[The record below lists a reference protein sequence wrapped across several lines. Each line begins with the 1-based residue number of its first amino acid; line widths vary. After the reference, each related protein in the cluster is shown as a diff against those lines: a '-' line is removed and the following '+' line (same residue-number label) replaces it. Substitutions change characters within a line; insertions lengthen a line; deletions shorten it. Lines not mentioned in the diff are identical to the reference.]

1 MKLKFKKGNTVKV
14 ISGDDRG
21 KSGEIIEIFKDRYRA
36 TVKGLNMVKKHT
48 KPTKEKKGGIISVE
62 QSIHLSNLLVEVADK
77 KKLGKKEETKASVK
91 PKTKE
96 KSSVKKVKKDSKKKD
111 IKKNIKPIKKN
122 SEKKDTKKTSKT
134 TKKTVSY
141 THLTLP
147 TKRIV

>member
-1 MKLKFKKGNTVKV
+1 MKLKFKKGNTVKI

-36 TVKGLNMVKKHT
+36 TVKGLNMVKKNT

-77 KKLGKKEETKASVK
+77 KKLGKKEEAKASVK
-91 PKTKE
+91 PKAKE
-96 KSSVKKVKKDSKKKD
+96 KSSVKKVKKDFKKKD
-111 IKKNIKPIKKN
+111 IKKNIKPTKKN

-134 TKKTVSY
+134 TKK
-141 THLTLP
+141 
-147 TKRIV
+147 KGK